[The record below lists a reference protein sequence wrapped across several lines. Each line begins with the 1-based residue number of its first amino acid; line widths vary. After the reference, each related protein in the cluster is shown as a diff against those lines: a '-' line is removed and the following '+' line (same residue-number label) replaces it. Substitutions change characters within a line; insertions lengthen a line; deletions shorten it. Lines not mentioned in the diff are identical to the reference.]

1 MRRRFYQTREN
12 NLKQNHIWFSVF
24 SRPPRSRYTRC
35 QRVTCCAVYMFL
47 SMLGNAMWFGVV
59 AQPSTPGF
67 DVFGLFTL
75 SWEEILMALIIN
87 AMTFPF
93 VFLIMF
99 LFKFSKPS
107 KLRSNRIVKSLQGD
121 TGDNGTE
128 NEESDKKESD
138 EDSEDDDDQ
147 NDDDTKSQNS
157 LDTVKEAEEA
167 DTKSLVSVG
176 MYMN

>member
-1 MRRRFYQTREN
+1 
-12 NLKQNHIWFSVF
+12 
-24 SRPPRSRYTRC
+24 
-35 QRVTCCAVYMFL
+35 MFL

-128 NEESDKKESD
+128 KEESDKKERD

-167 DTKSLVSVG
+167 DSKSLASVG
-176 MYMN
+176 MYRN